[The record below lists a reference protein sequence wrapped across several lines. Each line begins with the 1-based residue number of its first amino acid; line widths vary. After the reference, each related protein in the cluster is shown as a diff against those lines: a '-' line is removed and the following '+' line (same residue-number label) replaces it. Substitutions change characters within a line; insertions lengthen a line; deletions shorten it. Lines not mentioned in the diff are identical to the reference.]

1 MLKTFLIGI
10 KDVRLAFR
18 DRAALILMLVAPFV
32 LTVGL
37 GLVTGRFSSNTSSGI
52 SDIPVIIVNLDHE
65 QLGNALADVFKS
77 ADLANLLEPTIG
89 SDPKAARKSIDEDKA
104 AAVVIIPE
112 GFTKSIIP
120 QQSDFAN
127 GNVVTADPVKIEVYA
142 NPTRSTGAG
151 IVKAIVDEFLSRVE
165 EARVSDATSIEQL
178 MFSGR
183 ITPQQA
189 LAAGSAASQGI
200 HTISPASTLAVKI
213 NSSTANGDA
222 VKFDALGYI
231 APAMALM
238 FLMYT
243 VSYGGRS
250 ILAERAQGTLS
261 RLLVS
266 PTSTAQI
273 LGGKVFGIFLTGTA
287 QMLILIGASSLFFQL
302 KWGDPLGVIVLVL
315 AAVFGATGWGM
326 VITALARTPSQVASV
341 GTAVMLIF
349 GILGGSFINL
359 EQMPSFVQTFSK
371 ITPNAWALD
380 GFTTLGLGG
389 TLTDLAAPIIALV
402 SMGSILLLVSVV
414 LFGKKNL
421 VQK

>member
-18 DRAALILMLVAPFV
+18 DRAALILMLAAPFV

-37 GLVTGRFSSNTSSGI
+37 GLVTGRFSSNKGGGI
-52 SDIPVIIVNLDHE
+52 SDIPVIIVNLDNA
-65 QLGNALADVFKS
+65 QLGNALADVFNS
-77 ADLANLLEPTIG
+77 VELADLLEPTSG
-89 SDPKAARKSIDEDKA
+89 SYPEAARKSIDEDKA
-104 AAVVIIPE
+104 AAVVIIPK

-127 GNVVTADPVKIEVYA
+127 GNVVAADPLKIEVYA
-142 NPTRSTGAG
+142 NPSRSTGAG

-165 EARVSDATSIEQL
+165 EARVKDTTSIEQL

-189 LAAGSAASQGI
+189 LAAGSAASQGNQ
-200 HTISPASTLAVKI
+200 TTLPTNTLAVKI
-213 NSSTANGDA
+213 NSSTANDDA
-222 VKFDALGYI
+222 VKFDALAYI

-250 ILAERAQGTLS
+250 ILTERAQGTLP

-266 PTSTAQI
+266 PTNIAQI
-273 LGGKVFGIFLTGTA
+273 LGGKVFGIFLTGAA

-302 KWGDPLGVIVLVL
+302 KWGDPLGVVVLLL

-341 GTAVMLIF
+341 GTAIMLIF
-349 GILGGSFINL
+349 GIMGGSFINL

-389 TLTDLAAPIIALV
+389 TLTELSAPIVALLA
-402 SMGSILLLVSVV
+402 MGSILFLVSIV

>member
-1 MLKTFLIGI
+1 MLKTFIIGI

-37 GLVTGRFSSNTSSGI
+37 GLVTGRFSSNTSNGI
-52 SDIPVIIVNLDHE
+52 SDIPVIIVNLDNNH
-65 QLGNALADVFKS
+65 LGNALANVFNS
-77 ADLANLLEPTIG
+77 ADLADLLEPTTG
-89 SDPKAARKSIDEDKA
+89 SDPETARKSIDADKA
-104 AAVVIIPE
+104 AAVVIIPA
-112 GFTKSIIP
+112 GFTKSIMP

-127 GNVVTADPVKIEVYA
+127 GFVMADTVKIEVYA
-142 NPTRSTGAG
+142 NPSRSTGAG
-151 IVKAIVDEFLSRVE
+151 IVKAIVDEFISRVE
-165 EARVSDATSIEQL
+165 DGRVSETTSIEQL
-178 MFSGR
+178 MSSGR

-189 LAAGSAASQGI
+189 YAAGYAASLGNQTTG
-200 HTISPASTLAVKI
+200 PASTLAVKI
-213 NSSTANGDA
+213 NSSTVNGDA
-222 VKFDALGYI
+222 VKFDALAYI

-266 PTSTAQI
+266 PTRTAQI

-287 QMLILIGASSLFFQL
+287 QMLILIGTSSLFFQL
-302 KWGDPLGVIVLVL
+302 KWGDTLGVIVLVF

-326 VITALARTPSQVASV
+326 VITALARTPSQVASI

-349 GILGGSFINL
+349 GIMGGSFINL

-389 TLTDLAAPIIALV
+389 TLTDLSAPILALI
-402 SMGSILLLVSVV
+402 SMGGILFLVSVA

>member
-18 DRAALILMLVAPFV
+18 DRAALILMLAAPFV
-32 LTVGL
+32 LTLGL
-37 GLVTGRFSSNTSSGI
+37 GLVTGRFSGNTNSGI
-52 SDIPVIIVNLDHE
+52 SDIPVIVVNLDND
-65 QLGNALADVFKS
+65 QLGNALVDVFNS
-77 ADLANLLEPTIG
+77 ADLADLLEPTIG
-89 SDPKAARKSIDEDKA
+89 SDPEAARKLIDEDQA

-112 GFTKSIIP
+112 GFTKSIMP
-120 QQSDFAN
+120 QQSGFTSAAMPDAI
-127 GNVVTADPVKIEVYA
+127 KIEVYA
-142 NPTRSTGAG
+142 NPSRSTGAG

-165 EARVSDATSIEQL
+165 EGRVSGMTSILQL
-178 MFSGR
+178 VISQK
-183 ITPQQA
+183 ITPQQGE
-189 LAAGSAASQGI
+189 AAGIAMSKNPEG
-200 HTISPASTLAVKI
+200 STLTDSLAIKI
-213 NSSTANGDA
+213 NSSTASGDA
-222 VKFDALGYI
+222 VKFDALAYI

-250 ILAERAQGTLS
+250 ILAERAQGTLP

-266 PTSTAQI
+266 PTNTAQI
-273 LGGKVFGIFLTGTA
+273 LGGKVFGIFLTGA
-287 QMLILIGASSLFFQL
+287 VQMLILIGASSLFFQL

-326 VITALARTPSQVASV
+326 IITALARTPSQVASI

-349 GILGGSFINL
+349 GIMGGSFINL
-359 EQMPSFVQTFSK
+359 EQMPAFVQTFSK
-371 ITPNAWALD
+371 VTPNAWALD

-389 TLTDLAAPIIALV
+389 TLSDLSAPILALLA
-402 SMGSILLLVSVV
+402 MGSILFLVSVA